1 MRAVKYR
8 IDCPRVLMFSVTYRC
23 NAKCKMCNIWDME
36 SGPDLSVSDLDR
48 ILSDQFLAYSLQFVN
63 LTGGECFLRED
74 LVDLVKV
81 LVDRCPNLITIEL
94 ASNGFL
100 TDRILKAT
108 GKMIAA
114 TLPSNI
120 MLSIGLSFDGVGPV
134 HDEVRGVPG
143 GFERMV
149 ETLERL
155 RHLEKIYSPKFAV
168 GVGANINAITIDH
181 LDETYQYFRE
191 RRIPASF
198 TPWVSSD
205 LYYQNIHNQENF
217 DLTPEMRKK
226 AYAFYRGLLKDR
238 YIDKHFFKFVK
249 GWLLEGK
256 RSVGCIF
263 RGSGIFL
270 EPNGDL
276 YPCVAYQKFKM
287 GNLLETEF
295 SEIWQKD
302 ELGKMYREMADYC
315 LHCGSDCEIKKASLK
330 NRLKRDLYNWLVG

>member
-1 MRAVKYR
+1 
-8 IDCPRVLMFSVTYRC
+8 
-23 NAKCKMCNIWDME
+23 MCNIWDME
-36 SGPDLSVSDLDR
+36 SGPDLTVSDLDK
-48 ILSDQFLAYSLQFVN
+48 ILSDQLLAHSLQFVN
-63 LTGGECFLRED
+63 ITGGECFLRED
-74 LVDLVKV
+74 IVALVKV

-94 ASNGFL
+94 ASNGFM
-100 TDRILKAT
+100 TDRILKAA

-120 MLSIGLSFDGVGPV
+120 MLSIGLSFDGIGPV

-143 GFERMV
+143 GFERMI

-168 GVGANINAITIDH
+168 GVGTNINAITIDH
-181 LDETYQYFRE
+181 LDDTYQYFRE
-191 RRIPASF
+191 RDIPASF
-198 TPWVSSD
+198 TPVVSSD
-205 LYYQNIHNQENF
+205 LYYQNIHNQESF
-217 DLTPEMRKK
+217 DLTPGMRKK
-226 AYAFYRGLLKDR
+226 AYAFYCGLLNDR

-276 YPCVAYQKFKM
+276 FPCVAYQKFKM
-287 GNLLETEF
+287 GNLLETGF
-295 SEIWQKD
+295 SEIWQNDK
-302 ELGKMYREMADYC
+302 LGKMYREMDNYC